1 MATSQP
7 KQRYFPN
14 LKDEVPYNTETE
26 LKQLRQYAYDLFDSK
41 TRILDY
47 TLSASKRVDTA
58 LIVGKPLVVIARQ
71 DTVGGWNVE
80 WATNADGS
88 LKFKGT
94 SLVTLT
100 TTANTY
106 TAYYFIATSES
117 EAMLVSFV
125 TGGNLS

>member
-26 LKQLRQYAYDLFDSK
+26 LKQLRQYAYDLFDSR
-41 TRILDY
+41 TRVLDY
-47 TLSASKRVDTA
+47 TLSASKRVDA
-58 LIVGKPLVVIARQ
+58 ELISGKPLVVIARQ

-80 WATNADGS
+80 WATNADSS

-94 SLVTLT
+94 ALVTLT

-106 TAYYFIATSES
+106 TAYYFIATSER